1 MVRSMSVTQSRT
13 VTVNAPLADVLAVVR
28 DVPGQVDWWP
38 GMISAAVLESDDQG
52 RTTKARLTNDV
63 KVAKD
68 EFEVAYDHTDT
79 GVSWRLLGKSK
90 AQKSQQGSWR
100 LTDQGGSTE
109 ATLDLT
115 VDSSLPLPGFV
126 QRKVIGDQVKGAT
139 EGLKK
144 RVER

>member
-1 MVRSMSVTQSRT
+1 MSVTQSRT
-13 VTVNAPLADVLAVVR
+13 ITINAPLAEVLAVVR

-38 GMISAAVLESDDQG
+38 GMLSAAVLESDDQG
-52 RTTKARLTNDV
+52 RTTLARLTNDV

-68 EFEVAYDHTDT
+68 EFQVRYEHDDT
-79 GVSWRLLGKSK
+79 GVSWQLVGTSK
-90 AQKSQQGSWR
+90 AQKAQTGSWR
-100 LTDQGGSTE
+100 LAESGDATE

-144 RVER
+144 RAERG